1 MTITTHLDRPLT
13 DPPAP
18 VTAPPQPAP
27 PAEPATGGGG
37 RPGVG
42 RLGLTALLAAVLAS
56 GATLAVDRSL
66 VDTSTSNG
74 AGSVPVSAVDGATS
88 WTSVASAV
96 TPSVVSIAVEGAGG
110 LSEGSGVVWDSEGR
124 IVTND
129 HVVAGA
135 AAGGAVRATL
145 ADGRTFAATVTG
157 TDPTTD
163 LAVITLTDPP
173 PGLVPLSR
181 GDSTTLQVGDPVMAV
196 GNPLG
201 LSGTVTTG
209 IVSALNRPVAASG
222 PSQGQGGLAQVTNA
236 IQTSAP
242 INPGNSG
249 GALVDAHGRLIGIN
263 SSIATLGASSGG
275 APSGNIGI
283 GFAIPIAEAD
293 TIVAQLIS
301 AGSAQHAYLGI
312 STRDTALQDGT
323 SSVPGALVAGIVPGG
338 PAEVAGLQDGD
349 VITEI
354 NGEAV
359 SSSQSLIGTVRALA
373 VDQRVSLTI
382 IRDGTPTTVEVTLA
396 AAHPSR

>member
-1 MTITTHLDRPLT
+1 MSITTHLDRPPT
-13 DPPAP
+13 DPVAPA
-18 VTAPPQPAP
+18 TEPPQPML
-27 PAEPATGGGG
+27 PAQPTTGSGG

-42 RLGLTALLAAVLAS
+42 RLGLTAVLAAVLAS
-56 GATLAVDRSL
+56 GTTLAIDRSL
-66 VDTSTSNG
+66 VDAPTSSST
-74 AGSVPVSAVDGATS
+74 GSVPVSAVDGSTS
-88 WTSVASAV
+88 WTSVATAV
-96 TPSVVSIAVEGAGG
+96 TPSVVSISVENAGG

-135 AAGGAVRATL
+135 ADGGSVRVTL
-145 ADGRTFAATVTG
+145 ADGHTFAATVTG

-173 PGLVPLSR
+173 RGLVPLAR
-181 GDSTTLQVGDPVMAV
+181 GDSTALQVGDPVMAV

-249 GALVDAHGRLIGIN
+249 GALVDAQGRLVGIN

-275 APSGNIGI
+275 TPSGNIGI

-293 TIVAQLIS
+293 AIVTQLIS
-301 AGSAQHAYLGI
+301 TGSAQHAYLGI
-312 STRDTALQDGT
+312 STRDTTLQEGT
-323 SSVPGALVAGIVPGG
+323 SSLTGALVAGIVPGG
-338 PAEVAGLQDGD
+338 PAEMAGLQDGD

-373 VDQRVSLTI
+373 VDQRVSLTV
-382 IRDGTPTTVEVTLA
+382 IRDGSPTTVEVTLA
-396 AAHPSR
+396 AAPSSR